1 MTQGYAKI
9 TGRIV
14 GPEGLGRMGSVQFLP
29 NYQYQA
35 VEEDGTRDI
44 LAHYAAARL
53 APDGRLVD
61 MAGVPGAK
69 VAAPTSLPAGVHN
82 YTVILEIPGDMGV
95 SRRYQARLLAGT
107 TTDLTDIIG
116 GNYVTTP
123 DTPPSPPSPRDPLVR
138 EESDGILTAVD
149 ISNVV
154 DLGGGLLAWKE
165 GING

>member
-29 NYQYQA
+29 NHQYQA

-44 LAHYAAARL
+44 VAHYAVARL

-107 TTDLTDIIG
+107 TTDLTEIIG

-123 DTPPSPPSPRDPLVR
+123 TTPSPSPSPRDPLVR
-138 EESDGILTAVD
+138 EESGGILTAVNIND
-149 ISNVV
+149 VV
-154 DLGGGLLAWKE
+154 DLGGGILAWKE
-165 GING
+165 GVNG